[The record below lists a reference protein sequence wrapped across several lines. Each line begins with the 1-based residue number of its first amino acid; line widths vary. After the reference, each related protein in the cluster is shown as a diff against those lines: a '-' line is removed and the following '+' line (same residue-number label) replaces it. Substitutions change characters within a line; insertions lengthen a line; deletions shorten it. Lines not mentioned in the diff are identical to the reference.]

1 LNAPFTYHEA
11 PFFRLVIPLILGIA
25 LQFKFQIL
33 PANQNTALL
42 PLVIFI
48 FLAISFAVVSQW
60 RYRWVYGL
68 MLNTFILACGLT
80 LSLNLTFSD
89 NLEAE
94 KETKVIARLLD
105 NPQQRAKSI
114 KVKCKVES
122 ILTNQGLVNSEESI
136 LIYFELS
143 DSMAQRLTYGDI
155 IATKITPTQFESP
168 KNPYQF
174 DIGKNLLLD
183 KIRYSAF
190 LKTGRWIKISK
201 SENKLIKT
209 SFNIRDNFLEIFS
222 RNGLEGS
229 QLAVLSALTLGYR
242 DMLDGEINKVY
253 SSTGAMH
260 ILSVSGLHVGILYF
274 ILALALGM
282 LPRNRI
288 FRIINLIIILLFLW
302 FFAIL
307 TGLSPSV
314 NRSAFMFSMV
324 AIGQSFSFR
333 TNIYN
338 TISATAFGLL
348 ITNPANLFNLGFQLS
363 FVAVLSIILFYPVI
377 HKSLYFKNRVLEYT
391 WSLISVSIAAQIG
404 TLPLTVLYFAQ
415 FPNYFVVTNL
425 VAIPLSTIILYL
437 AVVLIIV
444 SPIPTFA
451 LFIGEIL
458 NVIVKMLNKS
468 LYWIESI
475 PGSTI
480 GGLHISSV
488 QLTLL
493 ITGLFLLTVY
503 IYSKR
508 LIHLQLMILTIIGVI
523 LLNIE
528 HKINIHKNKL
538 IIFSTPK
545 KSVVCIRNSGFAYI
559 SSLDSLQRK
568 QIKEH
573 EFFFSG
579 YLNHETRNGKYKI
592 IDEMSQPNSD
602 IFIRKGMGLAILKT
616 KHKLIAMPYNDS
628 TKQISSTHK
637 IETDILIVNQHFTQ
651 NMLNYISPKI
661 IVIDGS
667 FPNWKL
673 SKLLITLAD
682 QKVKVHHLITEGAY
696 QCEIE

>member
-1 LNAPFTYHEA
+1 MNAPFTFHEA
-11 PFFRLVIPLILGIA
+11 PFFRLVIPLIIGIT
-25 LQFKFQIL
+25 LQFKYNIL
-33 PANQNTALL
+33 PASQNTALF
-42 PLVIFI
+42 PLGIFI
-48 FLAISFAVVSQW
+48 ILAISFATLNQW
-60 RYRWVYGL
+60 KYRWVYGFT
-68 MLNTFILACGLT
+68 LNIFILACGLT
-80 LSLNLTFSD
+80 LSQNLTFSD
-89 NLEAE
+89 KLEAD
-94 KETKVIARLLD
+94 KEIMVIARLLD
-105 NPQQRAKSI
+105 NPQQRARSI
-114 KVKCKVES
+114 KVKCRVES
-122 ILTNQGLVNSEESI
+122 ILTNQGQVNSEENI
-136 LIYFELS
+136 LMYFELS
-143 DSMAQRLTYGDI
+143 DSVAQRLTYGDI
-155 IATKITPTQFESP
+155 IATKITPTLFESP

-183 KIRYSAF
+183 KIRYSTF
-190 LKTGRWIKISK
+190 IKSGRWIKISK
-201 SENKLIKT
+201 RENKLIKT

-253 SSTGAMH
+253 SATGAMH

-324 AIGQSFSFR
+324 AIGQSFLFR

-348 ITNPANLFNLGFQLS
+348 ITNPSNLFNLGFQLS
-363 FVAVLSIILFYPVI
+363 FVAVLSIIIFYPVI
-377 HKSLYFKNRVLEYT
+377 HKSLYFKNRVLEYI

-404 TLPLTVLYFAQ
+404 TLPLTALYFAQ
-415 FPNYFVVTNL
+415 FPSYFVATNL
-425 VAIPLSTIILYL
+425 LAIPLATITLYL
-437 AVVLIIV
+437 AVLLIIV
-444 SPIPTFA
+444 SPISEFA
-451 LFIGEIL
+451 LWIGKIL
-458 NVIVKMLNKS
+458 NAIVKLLNTGLS
-468 LYWIESI
+468 WIESI

-480 GGLHISSV
+480 GGLHISSI

-493 ITGLFLLTVY
+493 IIGLFLLTVY

-508 LIHLQLMILTIIGVI
+508 LIHLQLMILTIIGVV

-528 HKINIHKNKL
+528 HTINIHKNKL
-538 IIFSTPK
+538 IVFSTQK
-545 KSVVCIRNSGFAYI
+545 KSIVCIRNNGYAYI
-559 SSLDSLQRK
+559 SSLDSLQNK
-568 QIKEH
+568 QIREQ

-579 YLNHETRNGKYKI
+579 YLNHETRNGKYKTI
-592 IDEMSQPNSD
+592 NELNQHNSD
-602 IFIRKGMGLAILKT
+602 IFTRKGMGLAILKA
-616 KHKLIAMPYNDS
+616 KHILIAMPYNDS
-628 TKQISSTHK
+628 IKQISSTKK
-637 IETDILIVNQHFTQ
+637 IEADILIVNQHFTQ
-651 NMLNYISPKI
+651 HMLNYISPKI

-673 SKLLITLAD
+673 NKLLITLAEK
-682 QKVKVHHLITEGAY
+682 KVKIHHLITEGAY